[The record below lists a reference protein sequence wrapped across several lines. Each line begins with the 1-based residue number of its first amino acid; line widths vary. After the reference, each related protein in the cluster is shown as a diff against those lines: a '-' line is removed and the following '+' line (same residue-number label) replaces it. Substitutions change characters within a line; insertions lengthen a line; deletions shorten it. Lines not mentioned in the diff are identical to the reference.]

1 MKKKTDW
8 VKKVSLLGLLIT
20 AGTGLNALAATN
32 SVADNMG
39 VSTQKPSFESS
50 LESLERGTKIPTAE
64 WHSSNGAYSFSG
76 SAEKS
81 TLYTEVYLTG
91 DSWYNVTVKNLKASS
106 DTSLSVQAYKK
117 ATFAAD
123 QKVGVTQTV
132 KGQKSVNYTLTN
144 NLTASDKVYLEFK
157 APSHFEG
164 WIE

>member
-50 LESLERGTKIPTAE
+50 LESLESGTKIPTAE

-91 DSWYNVTVKNLKASS
+91 DTYYDVSVTNKNSS
-106 DTSLSVQAYKK
+106 ALSVQAYKK
-117 ATFAAD
+117 ATFGAD

>member
-91 DSWYNVTVKNLKASS
+91 DTY
-106 DTSLSVQAYKK
+106 
-117 ATFAAD
+117 
-123 QKVGVTQTV
+123 
-132 KGQKSVNYTLTN
+132 
-144 NLTASDKVYLEFK
+144 
-157 APSHFEG
+157 
-164 WIE
+164 